1 MPMRSLPFIEHL
13 AFSAPSAY
21 DLLGSSTSKKN
32 AFIMRPQDVKM
43 GVSIAMTRIKVL
55 KTKQVASN
63 KTTIKEIVELL
74 QSNRADSARYRVYCG
89 NE

>member
-1 MPMRSLPFIEHL
+1 
-13 AFSAPSAY
+13 
-21 DLLGSSTSKKN
+21 
-32 AFIMRPQDVKM
+32 M

-89 NE
+89 TE